1 MKTYKEDVT
10 FKYYDMINSFRAD
23 NAIKIH
29 EVEENEIAFNKSF
42 FEIEKD
48 LIKNKSNSYFRDI
61 ELLEELEFE
70 LRHENLK
77 IVSVNKNLK
86 EKDNE
91 IDRLINLNKQLV
103 EECQRLDDEETRLNN
118 IIDELEKYI
127 HNELV
132 LDFYNDDMPC
142 ELIINKMEKMIKAL
156 KEE

>member
-1 MKTYKEDVT
+1 MKTYIEDVT

-48 LIKNKSNSYFRDI
+48 LIKNKSESYFRDI
-61 ELLEELEFE
+61 DLLEELEFE

-91 IDRLINLNKQLV
+91 I
-103 EECQRLDDEETRLNN
+103 ERLNN
-118 IIDELEKYI
+118 IINYICQVFENGSFEDGCDCIEIYDYLKQLKGSEK
-127 HNELV
+127 
-132 LDFYNDDMPC
+132 
-142 ELIINKMEKMIKAL
+142 
-156 KEE
+156 